1 MGGDM
6 ASPLFVPREEDLPL
20 LDATES
26 AVIHTLAYFSVFQH
40 PLTRREI
47 SVYLQGTHATDSEV
61 NAALTALINRG
72 LIEKESDLFFLP
84 GQGFLTS
91 TRYARS
97 TRAEHWQERIRAS
110 ARWLSRFPFVEALLL
125 TGSLS
130 KGTQDMFGDIDFL
143 VISAPGRVWTSLFFI
158 RLACRIVRRGD
169 KRFICPNYFLA
180 ADRLA
185 VERRNVFTATEVVFS
200 RPVVNATLC
209 EMFFS
214 ENPWVSSFYPRWMP
228 DYERTIPP
236 DSSLLTKATEQLL
249 RGSAGNLFEAVFSRW
264 GRARYQ
270 RYKSEQGEDANEGS
284 MHAGE
289 VIGHRR
295 SRQRIVRERLMRA
308 LREYEDTHHV
318 RTAALQWEREYSTRR
333 QAA

>member
-1 MGGDM
+1 M

-40 PLTRREI
+40 PLTRWEI
-47 SVYLQGTHATDSEV
+47 CAYLQGTHATDREV
-61 NAALTALINRG
+61 NAALTGLINRG

-97 TRAEHWQERIRAS
+97 TRAEHWQERVGAS
-110 ARWLSRFPFVEALLL
+110 ARWLSKFPFVEALLL

-143 VISAPGRVWTSLFFI
+143 VISAPGRLWTSLFFI
-158 RLACRIVRRGD
+158 RLAMRIVGRGE
-169 KRFICPNYFLA
+169 KRSICANYFLA

-185 VERRNVFTATEVVFS
+185 VDKRNVFTATEVVFS
-200 RPVVNATLC
+200 RPLTNATVC
-209 EMFFS
+209 DAFFS
-214 ENPWVSSFYPRWMP
+214 ENSWVSIFYPRWTP
-228 DYERTIPP
+228 GNEPTIAP
-236 DSSLLTKATEQLL
+236 DSSMLTKATEQLL
-249 RGSAGNLFEAVFSRW
+249 RGSAGDLFEAVISRW
-264 GRARYQ
+264 GRVRYQ
-270 RYKSEQGEDANEGS
+270 RSKREQGEEADEIA
-284 MHAGE
+284 MHASE
-289 VIGHRR
+289 VVAHRR
-295 SRQRIVRERLMRA
+295 SRQRAIRERLMKA

-318 RTAALQWEREYSTRR
+318 RTAALQWERKSSPRGR
-333 QAA
+333 AA

>member
-1 MGGDM
+1 M

-47 SVYLQGTHATDSEV
+47 SVYLQGKHATDSEV

-72 LIEKESDLFFLP
+72 LIEKEFDLFFLP
-84 GQGFLTS
+84 GHGFLTS

-97 TRAEHWQERIRAS
+97 TRAEHWQERVSTS
-110 ARWLSRFPFVEALLL
+110 ARWLSKFPFVEALLL

-143 VISAPGRVWTSLFFI
+143 VISAPGRLWTSLFFI
-158 RLACRIVRRGD
+158 RLAMRIVGRGE
-169 KRFICPNYFLA
+169 KRSICANYFLA

-209 EMFFS
+209 ETFFT
-214 ENPWVSSFYPRWMP
+214 ENSWVSSFYPRWMP
-228 DYERTIPP
+228 DYERTIP
-236 DSSLLTKATEQLL
+236 SNGGLLSKATEQIL
-249 RGSAGNLFEAVFSRW
+249 RGAAGDLFEAVFSRW
-264 GRARYQ
+264 GRARY
-270 RYKSEQGEDANEGS
+270 RRFKREQGEDADES
-284 MHAGE
+284 TMHAGE

-295 SRQRIVRERLMRA
+295 SRQRAIRERLMKA
-308 LREYEDTHHV
+308 LQEYEDTHHV
-318 RTAALQWEREYSTRR
+318 RTAALQWEREYSPRG